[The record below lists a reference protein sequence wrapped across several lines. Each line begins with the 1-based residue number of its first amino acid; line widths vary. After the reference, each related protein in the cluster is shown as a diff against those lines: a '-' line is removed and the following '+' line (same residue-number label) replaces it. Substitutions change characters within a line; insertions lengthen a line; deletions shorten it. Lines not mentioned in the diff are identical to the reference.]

1 MTDQHDEQR
10 DGLRRQRKRQYEI
23 DCITFRYTEEFR
35 QGRRPRIED
44 YVQRYPQYASELL
57 DFAVYFHTIGFEVE
71 SLEEPAELTLSPA
84 AEKALA
90 RIRERSAAYAPDA
103 TSAGAPATSAT
114 PITSL
119 SARGMDL
126 KLAPPQLAEAVGLT
140 FDVLAK
146 IEARAITVSSI
157 PRTLVQRL
165 AAALKTAPE
174 AIAAYISGA
183 PAGQAG
189 GFYYA
194 DQAPS
199 QQQESFLDAVQA
211 SALNPDQKRE
221 WADIVKN
228 ESDDSGAN
236 P

>member
-1 MTDQHDEQR
+1 MTNQHDEQR
-10 DGLRRQRKRQYEI
+10 ARMRSQRERQYEI
-23 DCITFRYTEEFR
+23 DSITFQYAEEYR
-35 QGRRPRIED
+35 QGRHPRIQD
-44 YVQRYPQYASELL
+44 YVSRYPQYASELL
-57 DFAVYFHTIGFEVE
+57 DYALYFPTVGFD
-71 SLEEPAELTLSPA
+71 SPALEEPAELTLSPA

-90 RIRERSAAYAPDA
+90 RIRERSAAYAQ
-103 TSAGAPATSAT
+103 APAAAVA
-114 PITSL
+114 PIESL
-119 SARGMDL
+119 FARGMAL
-126 KLAPPQLAEAVGLT
+126 KAPPPQLAEAVGLT

-165 AAALKTAPE
+165 ATALKTAPE

-183 PAGQAG
+183 PAGQAS

>member
-1 MTDQHDEQR
+1 MTNQHDEQR
-10 DGLRRQRKRQYEI
+10 ARMRRQRERQYEI
-23 DCITFRYTEEFR
+23 DSITFQYAEEYR
-35 QGRRPRIED
+35 QGRRPRIQE
-44 YVQRYPQYASELL
+44 YVRRYPQYASELL
-57 DFAVYFHTIGFEVE
+57 DYALYFHTLGFD
-71 SLEEPAELTLSPA
+71 SPPLEEPAELTLSPESEA
-84 AEKALA
+84 ALA
-90 RIRERSAAYAPDA
+90 RIREQRAAYAQ
-103 TSAGAPATSAT
+103 APAAAT
-114 PITSL
+114 PIESL
-119 SARGMDL
+119 FARGIAME
-126 KLAPPQLAEAVGLT
+126 APPPKLAEAVGLT
-140 FDVLAK
+140 FEVLAK

-165 AAALKTAPE
+165 AAALKTAPD

-189 GFYYA
+189 GFYFA
-194 DQAPS
+194 DQAPA

-228 ESDDSGAN
+228 DASDSGAN